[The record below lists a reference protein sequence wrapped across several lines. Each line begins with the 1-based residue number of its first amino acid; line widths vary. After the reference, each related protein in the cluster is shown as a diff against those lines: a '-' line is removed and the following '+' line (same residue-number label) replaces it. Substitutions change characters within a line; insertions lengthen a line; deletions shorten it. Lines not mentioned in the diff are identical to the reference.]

1 MAFGPSSGSG
11 QAVCISSWQIILYN
25 NQNDNKMVQV
35 VAGVDIGGTNTI
47 FGLADITGKVISES
61 RILTRDYPDI
71 SDFVIALSDGINKL
85 RKEGHDLIGIGIG
98 APNAHYY
105 KGTIELAP
113 NLPWKGVIPLAEMM
127 NKRSGVPVVVTND
140 ANAAAVGEMVF
151 GGAKNMK
158 NFIVLTLGTGLGS
171 GIVINGE
178 VVYGHTAFAGELGH
192 TTVVPGGRECGC
204 GKKGCLETYA
214 SASGLVRTV
223 LQLLSEIKNESSMRD
238 IAPSALTS
246 KIVAEAAAN
255 KDPVA
260 IKAMNYTAEMLGLA
274 IINSVAFSSPEAVFL
289 FGGLTKAGDILF
301 NPVREY
307 VDKNVMPIFKGTVSI
322 LPSGISESNAA
333 VLGAAALA
341 WNELK
346 KQ

>member
-1 MAFGPSSGSG
+1 M
-11 QAVCISSWQIILYN
+11 
-25 NQNDNKMVQV
+25 KQV

-47 FGLADITGKVISES
+47 YGLVDESGKVISED
-61 RILTRDYPDI
+61 RIFTRDYPDI
-71 SDFVIALSDGINKL
+71 NDFVTALSGAISKL
-85 RKEGHDLIGIGIG
+85 VKEDHDLIGIGIG

-113 NLPWKGVIPLAEMM
+113 NLPWKGIIPLAEMM
-127 NKRSGVPVVVTND
+127 KKKSNIPVVVTND

-151 GGAKNMK
+151 GGARDMK

-178 VVYGHTAFAGELGH
+178 VLYGHTAFAGELGH

-223 LQLLSEIKNESSMRD
+223 LQILCDTKEESPLRD
-238 IAPSALTS
+238 IASSSLTS
-246 KIVAEAAAN
+246 KIVAEAALN
-255 KDPVA
+255 KDSIAV
-260 IKAMNYTAEMLGLA
+260 KAMNYTAEMLGLA
-274 IINSVAFSSPEAVFL
+274 IVNSVVFSSPEAVFL

-307 VDKNVMPIFKGTVSI
+307 VDKNVMPIFRGTVKI

-333 VLGAAALA
+333 VLGAAALG